1 MGLFSQWQDRHN
13 RPGPGIDK
21 NAPEKK
27 AFVVFFE
34 ILGRKFWKLCLA
46 NLLYVVTCLP
56 VLTRGVADVGLAT
69 ITRSYA
75 REKHAFIASD
85 FGDSVK
91 KNWKQA
97 LPIGI
102 INLVLTA
109 VIVFA
114 VFMYYNASP
123 SNTMAF
129 IGLAL
134 TMSVYVIFTVM
145 KYYVPFLTITFKYN
159 LRQIYRNALL
169 LVGAGWKANLVVS
182 LILLA
187 CYGLMGLLLFLP
199 NGLGIAFIFV
209 IYLFIF
215 PAFRS
220 LLIQFAIFPTIRRL
234 IIDPYYAQHPDEDKD
249 KRRDLGLEVEESEEE
264 KAEKEEAIFVDR
276 GRTKPEKEKD
286 ADAEKRTIPRQYT
299 EAEMRRLENERRA
312 ASAKDDDDDTI

>member
-13 RPGPGIDK
+13 RPGPGVDK
-21 NAPEKK
+21 NAPQKK

-34 ILGRKFWKLCLA
+34 ILGRKFWKLCVA
-46 NLLYVVTCLP
+46 NLLYVVAFLP
-56 VLTRGVADVGLAT
+56 ILTRGLADVGLAN

-75 REKHAFIASD
+75 REKHAFIGSD
-85 FGDSVK
+85 FWDTIK

-102 INLVLTA
+102 INNLLTV

-114 VFMYYNASP
+114 VSMYYNAAP
-123 SNTMAF
+123 NNTLAF

-182 LILLA
+182 LVLIA
-187 CYGLMGLLLFLP
+187 CYGLMALLLLLP
-199 NGLGIAFIFV
+199 NSLGIAFIFV

-220 LLIQFAIFPTIRRL
+220 FLIQFAIFPTIKRL
-234 IIDPYYAQHPDEDKD
+234 VIDPYYAQHPDEDKQ
-249 KRRDLGLEVEESEEE
+249 KRRDLGLEVDEDEDEQ
-264 KAEKEEAIFVDR
+264 KEEVIFVDR
-276 GRTKPEKEKD
+276 GATKPEEETKPE
-286 ADAEKRTIPRQYT
+286 AKRTIPRQYT
-299 EAEMRRLENERRA
+299 EAEMRRLENKRRA
-312 ASAKDDDDDTI
+312 AQNADDDTI